1 MAPQNKFLKRLLQW
15 HEDNPREMPWSG
27 ITDPYRIWISE
38 VILQQTRVAQGWDY
52 YLSFIDKFPDVDT
65 LASANEDEVL
75 KAWEGLGYYSRA
87 RNILKAAKI
96 IVNEHAGVFPNEYD
110 QIISLPGIGPYTAA
124 AIGSFAFG
132 FKKPVLDGNV
142 LRVITRYT
150 GNDSDI
156 LNNKTKKEIQIYLEE
171 VMTKVEDPAIF
182 NQAIMNFG
190 ALQCTPGTPNCSECI
205 MSKSCIAYKQNIV
218 EFLPVKLKK
227 IKKKKRYLNFID
239 LRDEQGNFLIHRRQ
253 AKDIWKGLYEFFLIE
268 SKSELDIKKELLK
281 SEFRDFGIKVKGKL
295 AIEKQSSYKHQLT
308 HQTIYGKIFTVRCQK
323 ILEGGPNMLI
333 TNSLSEYAFPKLL
346 DLYLQDNL
354 ETYD

>member
-1 MAPQNKFLKRLLQW
+1 MSQKQFLNRLLQW
-15 HEDNPREMPWSG
+15 HEVNPREMPWAG
-27 ITDPYRIWISE
+27 IKDPYRIWISE

-52 YLSFIDKFPDVDT
+52 YLSFMDKFPDVQT

-87 RNILKAAKI
+87 RNILKSAKLI
-96 IVNEHAGVFPNEYD
+96 KEEHDGVFPREYD
-110 QIISLPGIGPYTAA
+110 KIISLPGIGPYTAA

-132 FKKPVLDGNV
+132 IKKPVLDGNV

-150 GNDSDI
+150 GNDADI
-156 LNNKTKKEIQIYLEE
+156 LNNKTKKTIQSYLEE
-171 VMTKVEDPAIF
+171 VMTAVDDPAIF

-190 ALQCTPGTPNCSECI
+190 ALQCTPSSPQCSDCP
-205 MSKSCIAYKQNIV
+205 MSKYCVAYKQNIV

-227 IKKKKRYLNFID
+227 IKKKKRYLNFVD
-239 LRDEQGNFLIHRRQ
+239 LRDKHGNFLIHRREE
-253 AKDIWKGLYEFFLIE
+253 KDIWNGLYEFMLIE
-268 SKSELDIKKELLK
+268 SKAEIDLGREQIKSKFEQT
-281 SEFRDFGIKVKGKL
+281 GIKTKGKL
-295 AIEKQSSYKHQLT
+295 EVEKESTYKHQLT

-323 ILEGGPNMLI
+323 IVDGGPNMLI

>member
-1 MAPQNKFLKRLLQW
+1 MTQENKFLKRLLQW
-15 HEDNPREMPWSG
+15 HDENPREMPWSG
-27 ITDPYRIWISE
+27 ITDPYSIWISE

-87 RNILKAAKI
+87 RNILKSAHI
-96 IVNEHAGVFPNEYD
+96 IVKEYAGVFPNEYD
-110 QIISLPGIGPYTAA
+110 QIIALPGIGPYTAA

-132 FKKPVLDGNV
+132 IKKPVLDGNV

-171 VMTKVEDPAIF
+171 VMTRVDDPAVF

-190 ALQCTPGTPNCSECI
+190 ALQCTPGIPNCNECI
-205 MSKSCIAYKQNIV
+205 MSKNCIAHKENIV

-227 IKKKKRYLNFID
+227 IKKKNRYLNFID
-239 LRDEQGNFLIHRRQ
+239 LRDDQGNFLIHRRQ

-268 SKSELDIKKELLK
+268 SKAEIDIKKELLK
-281 SEFRDFGIKVKGKL
+281 KEFKDFGISVKGKI

-323 ILEGGPNMLI
+323 ILDGGPNMLI